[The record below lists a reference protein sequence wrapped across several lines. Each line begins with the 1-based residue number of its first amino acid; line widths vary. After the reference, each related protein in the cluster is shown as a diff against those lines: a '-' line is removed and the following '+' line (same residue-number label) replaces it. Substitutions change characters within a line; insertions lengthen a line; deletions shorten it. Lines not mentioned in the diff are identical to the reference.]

1 MVDDPAATPVARP
14 LLLTVAIDVDPLAH
28 VTVRPVNVF
37 PAESFSVAVSWTVF
51 PTPILGVAGVTV
63 TDATDAGG
71 VTVTVVDPLTVPL
84 VAVIVAEPTAT
95 PVTRPLLLTVAINV
109 DPLAHVTVRP
119 VNVFPAESFSVA
131 VNWTVFPTPILGVPG
146 VTVTVATGAG
156 PVTVTVAV
164 PLTLPLAAVM
174 VDDPAATPVT
184 SPLEFTL
191 ATNAEPLAHDTG
203 RPVKVFPAESF
214 SVAVSWTVFPTPILG
229 VPGVTVTVA
238 TGAGALTVTLA
249 EPLALPLVAVMVA
262 LPAATPVASPLEFT
276 VATDAEP
283 LAHDTGRP
291 LKVFPAESFSVAV
304 SWTVFPTPI
313 LGVPGVTVTDATGA
327 GVVVTVTVAE
337 PLTVPLVAVM
347 VALPAATPVT
357 SPLEFTLATGA
368 EPLAHVTGRPLKVFP
383 AESFS
388 VAVSWTVFP
397 TPILGLDGATV
408 TEATDAVVTVMLA
421 VSAGPSCACA
431 AIEYCPGVAPA

>member
-1 MVDDPAATPVARP
+1 MRTAAASVIGPEPDDAVTVTMADPLTRPLAAVMVDDPAATPVARP

-164 PLTLPLAAVM
+164 PLTLPLVAVM
-174 VDDPAATPVT
+174 VAPPAATPVT

-191 ATNAEPLAHDTG
+191 ATN
-203 RPVKVFPAESF
+203 
-214 SVAVSWTVFPTPILG
+214 
-229 VPGVTVTVA
+229 
-238 TGAGALTVTLA
+238 
-249 EPLALPLVAVMVA
+249 
-262 LPAATPVASPLEFT
+262 
-276 VATDAEP
+276 AEP

-357 SPLEFTLATGA
+357 SPLEFTLATDA
-368 EPLAHVTGRPLKVFP
+368 EPLDHDTGRPLKVFP

>member
-1 MVDDPAATPVARP
+1 MGPEPDDAVTVTVADPLTRPLVAVMVDDPAATPVTRP

-37 PAESFSVAVSWTVF
+37 PAESFSVADS
-51 PTPILGVAGVTV
+51 
-63 TDATDAGG
+63 
-71 VTVTVVDPLTVPL
+71 
-84 VAVIVAEPTAT
+84 
-95 PVTRPLLLTVAINV
+95 R
-109 DPLAHVTVRP
+109 
-119 VNVFPAESFSVA
+119 
-131 VNWTVFPTPILGVPG
+131 TVFPTPILGVPG

-164 PLTLPLAAVM
+164 PLTLPLVAVM
-174 VDDPAATPVT
+174 VAPPAATPVT

-203 RPVKVFPAESF
+203 RP
-214 SVAVSWTVFPTPILG
+214 
-229 VPGVTVTVA
+229 
-238 TGAGALTVTLA
+238 
-249 EPLALPLVAVMVA
+249 
-262 LPAATPVASPLEFT
+262 
-276 VATDAEP
+276 
-283 LAHDTGRP
+283 
-291 LKVFPAESFSVAV
+291 LKVFPAESFSVAD
-304 SWTVFPTPI
+304 SRTVFPPPI

-397 TPILGLDGATV
+397 TPILGVPGVTV
-408 TEATDAVVTVMLA
+408 TVATGAGALTVTVAEPLTLPLVAVMVAPPAATPVTSPLEFTLATDAEPLA
-421 VSAGPSCACA
+421 HDTGRPVK
-431 AIEYCPGVAPA
+431 VFPAESLDR

>member
-1 MVDDPAATPVARP
+1 MRTAAASVIGPEPDDAVTVTMADPLTRPLAAVMVDDPAATPVARP

-71 VTVTVVDPLTVPL
+71 VTVTVAVPLTVPL

-131 VNWTVFPTPILGVPG
+131 V
-146 VTVTVATGAG
+146 
-156 PVTVTVAV
+156 
-164 PLTLPLAAVM
+164 
-174 VDDPAATPVT
+174 
-184 SPLEFTL
+184 
-191 ATNAEPLAHDTG
+191 
-203 RPVKVFPAESF
+203 
-214 SVAVSWTVFPTPILG
+214 SWTVFPTPILG

-249 EPLALPLVAVMVA
+249 DPLTLPLVAVMVA
-262 LPAATPVASPLEFT
+262 PPAATPVTSPLEFT
-276 VATDAEP
+276 LATDAEP

-291 LKVFPAESFSVAV
+291 VKVFPAESFSVAV

-357 SPLEFTLATGA
+357 SPLEFTLATDA

-431 AIEYCPGVAPA
+431 AIVYCPGAAPA